1 MSGSFLYP
9 PLIIYTIRK
18 PSIYL
23 YKKTR
28 MTILVIRVFHSYFL
42 KIPNGFPTG
51 NTTFPKCVF
60 NTAAA
65 EP

>member
-1 MSGSFLYP
+1 MRINFNYYFEFIFYQ
-9 PLIIYTIRK
+9 II
-18 PSIYL
+18 
-23 YKKTR
+23 KKAR
-28 MTILVIRVFHSYFL
+28 IDVIVIRAFLSYFL

-60 NTAAA
+60 NTAAP